1 MQFVAFQTFFFFPN
15 KNEKF
20 SHNEIEQC
28 DIIEIKRNR
37 CKSLRKGEKK
47 KKEYKSSIQR
57 STITQTLCDFNSPV
71 LLEEV

>member
-47 KKEYKSSIQR
+47 KKSIKVQ
-57 STITQTLCDFNSPV
+57 SKDPQLHKLSVISIV
-71 LLEEV
+71 LFF